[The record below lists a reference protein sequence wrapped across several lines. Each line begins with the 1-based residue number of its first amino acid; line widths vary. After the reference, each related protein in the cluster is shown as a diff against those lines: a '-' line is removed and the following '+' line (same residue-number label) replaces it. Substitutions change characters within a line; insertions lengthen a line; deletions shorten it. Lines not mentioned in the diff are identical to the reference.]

1 MLVVLGAFAA
11 GALTTL
17 APCVLPLLPI
27 IVGGSLHNASA
38 EGTRTWLRPVVVAS
52 ALGVSIVVFTL
63 LLKVST
69 AALDI
74 PTDVWQWVSGGLL
87 ILLGLVNLFPQA
99 WTVVAERFG
108 FAESSNTALQ
118 KARSR
123 EGVGGAVLTGAAL
136 GPVFTSCSPMY
147 GYVVV
152 TALPA
157 SFGYGM
163 VLLAAYVLGLC
174 GVLLAI
180 ALAGRKLIAKLQWAA
195 DPSGW
200 FRRTLGLV
208 FVLIG
213 VAIVFGFHKTA
224 ETWVLDHVP
233 MPSWIQTQDFIPLPE
248 D

>member
-1 MLVVLGAFAA
+1 MIAVLGAFAA

-27 IVGGSLHNASA
+27 IVGGSLQDTKS
-38 EGTRTWLRPVVVAS
+38 GSSRLWLRPVVVAA

-63 LLKVST
+63 LLKAST

-74 PTDVWQWVSGGLL
+74 PSTVWQWISGGLL
-87 ILLGLVNLFPQA
+87 IALGLVNLFPQV
-99 WTVVAERFG
+99 WTAVAERLG
-108 FAESSNTALQ
+108 FAESSNTALR
-118 KARSR
+118 KARAR
-123 EGVGGAVLTGAAL
+123 QGVGGAALTGAAL

-163 VLLAAYVLGLC
+163 VLLAAYVVGLC

-180 ALAGRKLIAKLQWAA
+180 SLVGRRLIAQLQWAA
-195 DPSGW
+195 DPAGW
-200 FRRTLGLV
+200 FRRGLGLV
-208 FVLIG
+208 FVLVG
-213 VAIVFGFHKTA
+213 LAVVTGFHKTA

-233 MPSWIQTQDFIPLPE
+233 MPGWVQTQEFIPIPE